1 MGKKKE
7 NKSKTKADE
16 LIGFMRGFCTEV
28 YMHNTAW
35 EAMISGL
42 TDEELEKFARLWA
55 PAVEYAT
62 SRMEIYRIHER
73 WD

>member
-1 MGKKKE
+1 MGKKKDVKE
-7 NKSKTKADE
+7 TKAE
-16 LIGFMRGFCTEV
+16 SVIKFMSGFCTEV
-28 YMHNTAW
+28 SQHNTAW

-55 PAVEYAT
+55 PAVEYAA